1 MDFSNE
7 QGGGIYVPHPKPKNN
22 TSSDPQHSS
31 SQPQMKVLRAPGG
44 KHILA
49 TPVVYYLEAA
59 DLPEKP
65 RDEKKRAQKVQRARK
80 VQIVLIQTKNT
91 Y

>member
-1 MDFSNE
+1 MNKEGAFM
-7 QGGGIYVPHPKPKNN
+7 PHILNKKIIPPAILNI
-22 TSSDPQHSS
+22 PPP
-31 SQPQMKVLRAPGG
+31 QPQMKVLRAPGG